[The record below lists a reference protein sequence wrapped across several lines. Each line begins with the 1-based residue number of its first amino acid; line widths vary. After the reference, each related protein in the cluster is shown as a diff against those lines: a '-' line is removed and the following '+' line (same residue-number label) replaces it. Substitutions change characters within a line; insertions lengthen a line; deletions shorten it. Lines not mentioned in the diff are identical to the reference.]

1 MPLRIRPADQTD
13 ANTLMT
19 LRTEAESWLAAA
31 GVDQWRDPATRGPA
45 LAKWRQNIEA
55 GRTWVV
61 TGEASPAVL
70 ATVTLDGADRDFW
83 REQDNP
89 DSALYVAKLI
99 TSRTAGGQHLGGRIL
114 DWVGAAARAADRPW
128 VRLDCWRSNT
138 KLQAFY
144 LAEGFTHVRT
154 EAPPHRLS
162 GWMGQ
167 RPSWVVKHPDG
178 LLVTD
183 GPLPPPQG

>member
-1 MPLRIRPADQTD
+1 MPLQIRPASQDD
-13 ANTLMT
+13 ADALMA
-19 LRTEAESWLAAA
+19 LRSEAESWLAAS

-45 LAKWRQNIEA
+45 LTKWRRNIDA

-61 TGEASPAVL
+61 TSGLPEAVL
-70 ATVTLDGADRDFW
+70 ATVTLDDADRDFW
-83 REQDNP
+83 QERDAP

-99 TSRTAGGQHLGGRIL
+99 TSRAAGGQQLGGRIL
-114 DWVGAAARAADRPW
+114 DWVGAVARAADRPW

-154 EAPPHRLS
+154 ESPAHRRS

-167 RPSWVVKHPDG
+167 RPASVVRHPDA
-178 LLVTD
+178 LLITN
-183 GPLPPPQG
+183 GALPLPEG